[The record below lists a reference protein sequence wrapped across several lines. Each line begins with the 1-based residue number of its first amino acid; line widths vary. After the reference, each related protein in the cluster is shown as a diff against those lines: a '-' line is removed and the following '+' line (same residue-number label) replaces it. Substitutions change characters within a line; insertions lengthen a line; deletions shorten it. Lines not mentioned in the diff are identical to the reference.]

1 LISFWLD
8 YTSQLTTPNDFK
20 VAWNGNVL
28 LDKTN
33 LTATTWT
40 NIQLTVTATTNISTL
55 QFEYLDGYAYFGLDD
70 VSVSP
75 AAQLSIAGLS
85 VSGADLVLN
94 ATGALSGRTYHLLT
108 GANLTEPLNQWTS
121 VAASVAGAD
130 GNFSI
135 TSTNAVHMN
144 LPQQFYILQLQ

>member
-8 YTSQLTTPNDFK
+8 YASPLTTPNDFQ

-33 LTATTWT
+33 LTTTTWT

-55 QFEYLDGYAYFGLDD
+55 QFEYINGYAYFGLDD

-108 GANLTEPLNQWTS
+108 SASLTEPLNQWTS
-121 VAASVAGAD
+121 VATGLADAD

-135 TSTNAVHMN
+135 TAANVVNVN